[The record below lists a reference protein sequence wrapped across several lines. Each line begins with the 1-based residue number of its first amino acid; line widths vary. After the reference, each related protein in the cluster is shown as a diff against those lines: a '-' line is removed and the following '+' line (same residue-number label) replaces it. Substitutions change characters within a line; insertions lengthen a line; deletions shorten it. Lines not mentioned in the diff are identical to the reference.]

1 MQKQP
6 TKAQKRRQHQAEREA
21 EREAELDAERAE
33 QGESE
38 KTIEDRELKEMLTP
52 LGLTVRFIQV
62 CDSSLLLASLF
73 LMHLDSSL
81 GNSL

>member
-1 MQKQP
+1 MLQKQP

-21 EREAELDAERAE
+21 EREAELEAERAE

-62 CDSSLLLASLF
+62 GHLSL
-73 LMHLDSSL
+73 
-81 GNSL
+81 